1 MGIIWVEFCL
11 KSAHGLQHSTSLWK
25 RQWYAVGWIDHNSKY
40 CTKVVDSRN
49 ANPVWKTN
57 FAVPVD
63 ESMPNIQD
71 LALNVEVYCIDPIFK
86 EKLHGSATIGLK
98 KFLFKQVKNNEASM
112 PKQEGVRSYQLQ
124 KKNSNKPRGF
134 IDILIHIS
142 DGKKEPNSQP
152 VGSKERT
159 VLLDYGNNTQWT
171 AEKGLRKGYLQ
182 KQPQEPIYQPENYE
196 HTNVPDSY
204 LVPFATTNY
213 SDQYEG
219 EPSYHTEAGPDG
231 ASYHTAAGPSY
242 HTVAAGPSYQSH
254 RTRTPPPSPPSYV
267 GYIPTFLSKNGDLP
281 PSFTDIPQ
289 SMEEPGQTVPPGVVL
304 EISAEA
310 LAAGAAIFGDD
321 FLSGFDVLQS

>member
-25 RQWYAVGWIDHNSKY
+25 RQWYAVGWIDPNSKY
-40 CTKVVDSRN
+40 CTKVVDSGK

-63 ESMPNIQD
+63 DSMPNVQD

-86 EKLHGSATIGLK
+86 EKLHGSASIGLK
-98 KFLFKQVKNNEASM
+98 RFLFKQVKNNEASM
-112 PKQEGVRSYQLQ
+112 PKQEGVRSYQLR
-124 KKNSNKPRGF
+124 KKKSNKPRGF

-142 DGKKEPNSQP
+142 DGEKKLNSHP
-152 VGSKERT
+152 GSKERT
-159 VLLDYGNNTQWT
+159 VLLDYDNNTQWT
-171 AEKGLRKGYLQ
+171 AEEGLCQAYPQ
-182 KQPQEPIYQPENYE
+182 KQPQDSIHQPENYE
-196 HTNVPDSY
+196 HTNVFVPDSY
-204 LVPFATTNY
+204 SVPFAATNY

-219 EPSYHTEAGPDG
+219 EPSYHT
-231 ASYHTAAGPSY
+231 AAGPSY
-242 HTVAAGPSYQSH
+242 HSAAGPSYCTAAAGPSYQPH
-254 RTRTPPPSPPSYV
+254 RTRTPPPSPPSNI
-267 GYIPTFLSKNGDLP
+267 GYIPTFLSRNDGLHT
-281 PSFTDIPQ
+281 SFTDIPQ
-289 SMEEPGQTVPPGVVL
+289 FMEEPGQTVPPGAVL